1 MQMYEHKLKIC
12 FDWKSNIYIK
22 NKTRKRGM
30 SKEEQGVLQK
40 TRNQTNKLKAPWANC
55 LTALKIAPK
64 VFRCNC
70 LYFIY
75 KTIRKARKPMEL
87 AFIMK

>member
-1 MQMYEHKLKIC
+1 
-12 FDWKSNIYIK
+12 
-22 NKTRKRGM
+22 M

-75 KTIRKARKPMEL
+75 KTIRKARKPTNGTCLHYEVTSKKENL
-87 AFIMK
+87 LPSSG